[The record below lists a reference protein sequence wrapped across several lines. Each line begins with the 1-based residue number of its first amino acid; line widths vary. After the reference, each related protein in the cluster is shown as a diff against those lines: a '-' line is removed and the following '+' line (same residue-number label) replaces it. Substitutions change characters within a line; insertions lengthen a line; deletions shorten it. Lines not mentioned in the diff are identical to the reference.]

1 MNESSDANDPISVW
15 EKHFLVKPEE
25 VAFDYHFF
33 DLYSGD
39 EKKLLA
45 HLRETL
51 TKLKRP
57 DLSGPIYLII
67 RELLTNSLKA
77 VYKKLYLEY
86 FIQEMGLGDLSYEE
100 WLMIFKTEIET
111 HMADNF
117 SNMCR
122 DKDMFVECMIKLDI
136 GDLVIEISNEGAPSD
151 IEWKRLQE
159 SLARASEIKD
169 MSYLFEEDTTADDY
183 QEGAGIGVPM
193 ILMMLKNI
201 RNNNLGDFNI
211 KVDNGKTVAR
221 LNLPVAVFMDS
232 NSENETQKVPT

>member
-1 MNESSDANDPISVW
+1 MNEISNADEQTSVW

-25 VAFDYHFF
+25 IAFDYHFF

-51 TKLKRP
+51 TKLNRP

-77 VYKKLYLEY
+77 VYKKLYLEF

-122 DKDMFVECMIKLDI
+122 DKDMFVECLIKADTGDI
-136 GDLVIEISNEGAPSD
+136 IIEISNEGTPSD

-159 SLARASEIKD
+159 SLSRASNFDD
-169 MSYLFEEDTTADDY
+169 MAYLFQEDTTADDY
-183 QEGAGIGVPM
+183 QEGAGIGVPL
-193 ILMMLKNI
+193 ILIMLKNI
-201 RNNNLGDFNI
+201 RNNIGDFNI
-211 KVDNGKTVAR
+211 KVDRGKTIAR
-221 LNLPVAVFMDS
+221 LNLPLGVFLDS
-232 NSENETQKVPT
+232 SSKAGSQKVPM